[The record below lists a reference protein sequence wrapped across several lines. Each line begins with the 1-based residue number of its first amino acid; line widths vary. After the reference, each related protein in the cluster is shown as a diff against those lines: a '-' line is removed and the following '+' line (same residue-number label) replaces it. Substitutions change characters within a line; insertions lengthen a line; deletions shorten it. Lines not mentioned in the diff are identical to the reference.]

1 MSEQAVWKRH
11 FYHGQD
17 SAKHRNRV
25 SGYLVERLETDKNN
39 RVVARIIPLGM
50 FTETEAESMMTI
62 EAMKKKMSLE
72 GDWQQRGSLSRCRA
86 VEN

>member
-1 MSEQAVWKRH
+1 MSEPAVSKRH

-25 SGYLVERLETDKNN
+25 SGFLVERLKTDENN
-39 RVVARIIPLGM
+39 NVVARIIPLGM
-50 FTETEAESMMTI
+50 FTETEAESMMAI
-62 EAMKKKMSLE
+62 EAMKKKMSLV
-72 GDWQQRGSLSRCRA
+72 GDWQQKGSLSRCKA

>member
-1 MSEQAVWKRH
+1 MSQPAVRKRH

-25 SGYLVERLETDKNN
+25 SGFLVERLETDEDNK
-39 RVVARIIPLGM
+39 VVARIIPLGM
-50 FTETEAESMMTI
+50 FTENEAQSMMTI
-62 EAMKKKMSLE
+62 EAMKKNLSLD
-72 GDWQQRGSLSRCRA
+72 GDWQQRGSTFRCKA